1 MANLIVP
8 VENPDSRGRVEKSW
22 PVPRQFEL
30 ATLIQGALMLVLSR
44 HVGEKILIGKDVII
58 TIVRI
63 DANTVNVGIAAPRD
77 VVIDRMEK
85 VVAARKHLD
94 A

>member
-1 MANLIVP
+1 
-8 VENPDSRGRVEKSW
+8 
-22 PVPRQFEL
+22 
-30 ATLIQGALMLVLSR
+30 MLVLSR